1 MKAFVYQLFHVGL
14 RDTDGQVDTEVG
26 FFTSLPSVREYIKN
40 SFAGPEDFDC
50 YRHPFN
56 PKVFYVPEKVDIFP
70 RKKK

>member
-14 RDTDGQVDTEVG
+14 RDTDGQIETEIG
-26 FFTSLPSVREYIKN
+26 FFTSLPLVRKYIEN
-40 SFAGPEDFDC
+40 SYDGLDEFDC

-56 PKVFYVPEKVDIFP
+56 PELYYVPEKVEIFR